1 MGTEIP
7 AVHTGAIPDSV
18 TADLEALKVRLA
30 GLSGGELPTELAA
43 ALAQQ
48 IGAIRLQLK
57 RLAYEQE
64 ALHDELRRRALDYDA

>member
-1 MGTEIP
+1 M
-7 AVHTGAIPDSV
+7 HTGAIPDGL

-30 GLSGGELPTELAA
+30 GLSGTELPADETA

-57 RLAYEQE
+57 RIAFEQQ
-64 ALHDELRRRALDYDA
+64 ALHEELRRRALDY